1 MSVQYIHAK
10 DGYEFRITA
19 VGKMVRSIRNKYVDM
34 PQSQYKRCAPKT
46 WMTSGYIEEV
56 RIEQN
61 ETVQNVSIWKNV

>member
-19 VGKMVRSIRNKYVDM
+19 VGRMVRSIRNKYEDC
-34 PQSQYKRCAPKT
+34 PQPQYKRCAPKT
-46 WMTSGYIEEV
+46 WITNGYIEEAK
-56 RIEQN
+56 IKDD

>member
-10 DGYEFRITA
+10 DGYEFRITS
-19 VGKMVRSIRNKYVDM
+19 VGMMVRSIRNKYVDM

-46 WMTSGYIEEV
+46 WITNGYIEEAK
-56 RIEQN
+56 IKDD